1 MGSSKQGGLMTM
13 ELVDVL
19 RWLNFSI
26 ALLFTLCYA
35 YQFFYLAVPLVK
47 RDKPHRPVTYHRFAV
62 LISARNE
69 EAVLGHLLDSIR
81 AQDYPSDLIT
91 TFVVADNCTDATAQ
105 VARAHGA
112 VVYERFN
119 RSQVGKGY
127 ALDFLLQRI
136 HRDYGSCFDGF
147 FVFDADNL
155 LQPDYITQMNR
166 TFSDGYSIVTSY
178 RNSKNFG
185 SNWISAG
192 YGLWF
197 LREAEFLNH
206 ARSLLGTSCAVS
218 GTGFLFHRNVLT
230 GLGGWRF
237 YLLTEDIEFTIAS
250 ILSGYRVGYCKDAV
264 LFDEQP
270 VTFRQSWRQRLRW
283 AKGYLQVFRAYG
295 LQLVKGIFREG
306 GFACFDMTMAI
317 MPAIALTVLGM
328 AGNLTAAV
336 LCSVSG
342 QSLMPAILSVAEMLA
357 NTYLLLLFLGGITT
371 ATQWKQIHTTTAKKL
386 LYTLTFPLFM
396 MTYIPISFAALF
408 QRVEW
413 KPIEHTHAMT
423 LAELEGKS

>member
-1 MGSSKQGGLMTM
+1 MTM

-136 HRDYGSCFDGF
+136 PRDYGS
-147 FVFDADNL
+147 A
-155 LQPDYITQMNR
+155 PSPT
-166 TFSDGYSIVTSY
+166 
-178 RNSKNFG
+178 
-185 SNWISAG
+185 
-192 YGLWF
+192 
-197 LREAEFLNH
+197 
-206 ARSLLGTSCAVS
+206 
-218 GTGFLFHRNVLT
+218 
-230 GLGGWRF
+230 
-237 YLLTEDIEFTIAS
+237 
-250 ILSGYRVGYCKDAV
+250 
-264 LFDEQP
+264 
-270 VTFRQSWRQRLRW
+270 
-283 AKGYLQVFRAYG
+283 
-295 LQLVKGIFREG
+295 
-306 GFACFDMTMAI
+306 AI
-317 MPAIALTVLGM
+317 P
-328 AGNLTAAV
+328 
-336 LCSVSG
+336 S
-342 QSLMPAILSVAEMLA
+342 
-357 NTYLLLLFLGGITT
+357 
-371 ATQWKQIHTTTAKKL
+371 
-386 LYTLTFPLFM
+386 
-396 MTYIPISFAALF
+396 
-408 QRVEW
+408 
-413 KPIEHTHAMT
+413 
-423 LAELEGKS
+423 

>member
-1 MGSSKQGGLMTM
+1 MTM

-47 RDKPHRPVTYHRFAV
+47 WDKPHRPVTYHRFAV

-155 LQPDYITQMNR
+155 LQPDYITRMNR

-342 QSLMPAILSVAEMLA
+342 QSLMPAILSVAEMMA

>member
-1 MGSSKQGGLMTM
+1 MTM

-91 TFVVADNCTDATAQ
+91 TFVVADNCNDATAQ

>member
-1 MGSSKQGGLMTM
+1 MTM

-47 RDKPHRPVTYHRFAV
+47 WDKPHRPVTYHRFAV

-155 LQPDYITQMNR
+155 LQPDYITRMNR

-218 GTGFLFHRNVLT
+218 GPGFLFHRNELT

>member
-1 MGSSKQGGLMTM
+1 MTM
-13 ELVDVL
+13 ELIDIL

-69 EAVLGHLLDSIR
+69 ETVLGHLLDSIR
-81 AQDYPSDLIT
+81 DQDYPSDLIT
-91 TFVVADNCTDATAQ
+91 VFVVADNCTDATAQ
-105 VARAHGA
+105 VARDHGA
-112 VVYERFN
+112 VVYERLN

-136 HRDYGSCFDGF
+136 RRDYGSRFDGF

-218 GTGFLFHRNVLT
+218 GTGFLFHRSVLA

-295 LQLVKGIFREG
+295 WQLVKGIFRRD

-328 AGNLTAAV
+328 AGNLAAAV

-342 QSLMPAILSVAEMLA
+342 QSLLPALLSVGEMLA
-357 NTYLLLLFLGGITT
+357 NTYLLMLFLGGITT

-413 KPIEHTHAMT
+413 KPIEHTHAMS
-423 LAELEGKS
+423 LAELEGKG

>member
-1 MGSSKQGGLMTM
+1 MTM

>member
-1 MGSSKQGGLMTM
+1 MTM

-26 ALLFTLCYA
+26 ALLFTLCYV

-371 ATQWKQIHTTTAKKL
+371 ATQWKQIHTSTAKKL

>member
-396 MTYIPISFAALF
+396 MTYIPISFCALF
-408 QRVEW
+408 CKVQW
-413 KPIEHTHAMT
+413 KPIEHRRAMS
-423 LAELEGKS
+423 LAELKKG